1 MKTYR
6 MIAALL
12 AIVMLLGV
20 FAGCS
25 KNSDNTTD
33 PANPG
38 SSTGTKTETNDEKA
52 ASTSKYTY
60 QAEFLPIPDN
70 IQYVNTSTISGS
82 NLYFTGSIIDGK
94 KTYTD
99 ENGEE
104 IEYDNYRSAL
114 FRMDVETGDCTEL
127 TEFQLPEVPEGW
139 MGSTDLNTIQT

>member
-12 AIVMLLGV
+12 AIVMLLGM

-52 ASTSKYTY
+52 ASTSKYAY
-60 QAEFLPIPDN
+60 QAEYLPIPDN
-70 IQYVNTSTISGS
+70 IQYVNTST
-82 NLYFTGSIIDGK
+82 NCVLCLNRPTTPTGMICRTTVGMK
-94 KTYTD
+94 
-99 ENGEE
+99 
-104 IEYDNYRSAL
+104 
-114 FRMDVETGDCTEL
+114 
-127 TEFQLPEVPEGW
+127 
-139 MGSTDLNTIQT
+139 

>member
-38 SSTGTKTETNDEKA
+38 SSTGTKT
-52 ASTSKYTY
+52 
-60 QAEFLPIPDN
+60 
-70 IQYVNTSTISGS
+70 
-82 NLYFTGSIIDGK
+82 
-94 KTYTD
+94 
-99 ENGEE
+99 
-104 IEYDNYRSAL
+104 
-114 FRMDVETGDCTEL
+114 
-127 TEFQLPEVPEGW
+127 
-139 MGSTDLNTIQT
+139 

>member
-12 AIVMLLGV
+12 AIVMLLGM

-52 ASTSKYTY
+52 ASTSKYAY
-60 QAEFLPIPDN
+60 QAEYLPIPDN
-70 IQYVNTSTISGS
+70 IQYVNTSTISGA

-94 KTYTD
+94 QTYTD

-104 IEYDNYRSAL
+104 IEYDNYR
-114 FRMDVETGDCTEL
+114 
-127 TEFQLPEVPEGW
+127 
-139 MGSTDLNTIQT
+139 

>member
-70 IQYVNTSTISGS
+70 IQYVNTH
-82 NLYFTGSIIDGK
+82 D
-94 KTYTD
+94 
-99 ENGEE
+99 
-104 IEYDNYRSAL
+104 A
-114 FRMDVETGDCTEL
+114 EL
-127 TEFQLPEVPEGW
+127 QAARFVARQ
-139 MGSTDLNTIQT
+139 QKQR

>member
-12 AIVMLLGV
+12 AIVMLLGM

-52 ASTSKYTY
+52 ASTSKYAY
-60 QAEFLPIPDN
+60 QAEYLPIPDN
-70 IQYVNTSTISGS
+70 IQYVNTSMASRPTP
-82 NLYFTGSIIDGK
+82 T
-94 KTYTD
+94 KTVRKSSMTTTARRCSRWTSKPATAP
-99 ENGEE
+99 N
-104 IEYDNYRSAL
+104 
-114 FRMDVETGDCTEL
+114 
-127 TEFQLPEVPEGW
+127 
-139 MGSTDLNTIQT
+139 

>member
-94 KTYTD
+94 Q
-99 ENGEE
+99 
-104 IEYDNYRSAL
+104 RSIIK
-114 FRMDVETGDCTEL
+114 V
-127 TEFQLPEVPEGW
+127 GW
-139 MGSTDLNTIQT
+139 ISSFSQYSSKNRLMISPLV

>member
-1 MKTYR
+1 MWRKLSTRKGVFMKTYR

-94 KTYTD
+94 KTARRCSGWTSKPATA
-99 ENGEE
+99 
-104 IEYDNYRSAL
+104 RS
-114 FRMDVETGDCTEL
+114 
-127 TEFQLPEVPEGW
+127 
-139 MGSTDLNTIQT
+139 